1 MNCLLNLKLLLV
13 FKVSKVYLFSFA
25 SRISKQRFNF
35 IARLKRIVTAT
46 VYSKCWNSHLD
57 GLEPNYFHFFDK
69 PGFVKQKRFLLKSE
83 TFKINNSNLE
93 NSL

>member
-1 MNCLLNLKLLLV
+1 MNCDSDSIFQMLEQ
-13 FKVSKVYLFSFA
+13 S
-25 SRISKQRFNF
+25 
-35 IARLKRIVTAT
+35 
-46 VYSKCWNSHLD
+46 LD

-69 PGFVKQKRFLLKSE
+69 PGFVKAKRFLLKSE